1 MYLID
6 GVMGTSFNCH
16 PNLYR
21 CECGT
26 PVPVLQTLKAISESE
41 ILHEKAKDAMASG
54 KLALAQEQ
62 YSKYLTLLDKHLAPP
77 YPDYYKIQQSIWK
90 CIWMRFG
97 NRVVRAKAPKAAV
110 ADEDDYDIVD

>member
-1 MYLID
+1 M
-6 GVMGTSFNCH
+6 
-16 PNLYR
+16 
-21 CECGT
+21 
-26 PVPVLQTLKAISESE
+26 PVLQTLKAISESE

-97 NRVVRAKAPKAAV
+97 NRLITGGIRKPVTPG
-110 ADEDDYDIVD
+110 DEDYDTVD